1 MNIEI
6 NTLNL
11 IIKKPEKK
19 DISSLVKELNN
30 WNISKWLVEVPYPYS
45 INDAN
50 YWIKKTQED
59 EFSFNIYLKNNLIG
73 GISLSKKLGDTK
85 WELGYWIGEEY
96 WGNGYA
102 IEACENLIQ
111 YFFTNTSNHQ
121 IYASHMKDNIK
132 SKKIILTLG
141 FKEVGV
147 GRKYSISRQEDVED
161 INYQL
166 KKS

>member
-59 EFSFNIYLKNNLIG
+59 EFSFNIYLKNNLI
-73 GISLSKKLGDTK
+73 
-85 WELGYWIGEEY
+85 
-96 WGNGYA
+96 
-102 IEACENLIQ
+102 Q
-111 YFFTNTSNHQ
+111 FF
-121 IYASHMKDNIK
+121 
-132 SKKIILTLG
+132 
-141 FKEVGV
+141 F
-147 GRKYSISRQEDVED
+147 
-161 INYQL
+161 
-166 KKS
+166 